1 MAHRPGEQRET
12 TRCGK
17 EPEVVRAL
25 AQGELPRD
33 LLEHARACAVCSEV
47 RAVSQQLQC
56 LVEGSTEEPLEPAA
70 SMWWRLNLRMRGQQM
85 DRAQLPLV
93 WMGRVCA
100 ATLLLTTF
108 FALWQV
114 SANRAVSSVLI
125 IGLLALAA
133 VALPAMIV
141 LWRWSRS

>member
-1 MAHRPGEQRET
+1 
-12 TRCGK
+12 
-17 EPEVVRAL
+17 
-25 AQGELPRD
+25 
-33 LLEHARACAVCSEV
+33 
-47 RAVSQQLQC
+47 
-56 LVEGSTEEPLEPAA
+56 
-70 SMWWRLNLRMRGQQM
+70 MRRQQM

-100 ATLLLTTF
+100 ATLLLML

-125 IGLLALAA
+125 IGLLALAV

>member
-1 MAHRPGEQRET
+1 MAHRPSEQRET

-25 AQGELPRD
+25 VQGELPRD

-47 RAVSQQLQC
+47 RAVSQRVQC
-56 LVEGSTEEPLEPAA
+56 LVEGSTEEPLESAT
-70 SMWWRLNLRMRGQQM
+70 SMWWRLNLRMRRQQM

-100 ATLLLTTF
+100 ATLLLITF

>member
-1 MAHRPGEQRET
+1 MARKVVDDEIPRCET
-12 TRCGK
+12 
-17 EPEVVRAL
+17 EPDVIRAL
-25 AQGELPRD
+25 GRGVLSGD
-33 LLEHARACAVCSEV
+33 LLQHAQACVVCSEV
-47 RAVSQQLQC
+47 CEITRQLH
-56 LVEGSTEEPLEPAA
+56 LIESSMEKPRESAA
-70 SMWWRLNLRMRGQQM
+70 GVWWRLNLRLRRQQM
-85 DRAQLPLV
+85 NRAQMPLV

-100 ATLLLTTF
+100 ATLLLITF

-114 SANRAVSSVLI
+114 SANRAVFDVLI

>member
-1 MAHRPGEQRET
+1 MAHRPSEQRET

-17 EPEVVRAL
+17 ELEVVRAL

-56 LVEGSTEEPLEPAA
+56 LVEGSTEEPLESAA
-70 SMWWRLNLRMRGQQM
+70 SMWWRLNLRMRRQQM

-100 ATLLLTTF
+100 ATLLLMF

>member
-1 MAHRPGEQRET
+1 
-12 TRCGK
+12 
-17 EPEVVRAL
+17 
-25 AQGELPRD
+25 
-33 LLEHARACAVCSEV
+33 
-47 RAVSQQLQC
+47 
-56 LVEGSTEEPLEPAA
+56 
-70 SMWWRLNLRMRGQQM
+70 MRRQQM
-85 DRAQLPLV
+85 DRAHLPLV

-100 ATLLLTTF
+100 ATLLLITF